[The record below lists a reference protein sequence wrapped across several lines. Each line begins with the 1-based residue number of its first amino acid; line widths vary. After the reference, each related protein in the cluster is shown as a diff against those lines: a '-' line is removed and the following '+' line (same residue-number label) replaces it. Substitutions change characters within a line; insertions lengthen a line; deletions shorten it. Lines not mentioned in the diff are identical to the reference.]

1 MSMKPSLTIS
11 CPSELEAEIS
21 ELAARYKLINPKIK
35 AATLSAT
42 SNDALLIVL
51 AAVSTDGFR
60 ESLASMFQ
68 TWINSKPSRQTIP
81 EKRVKRTVLVR
92 SWKAYQEVSKTTEF
106 YNFNAEEL
114 QQLKQMYEDKDEIIS
129 CIIPCESEEPE
140 EE

>member
-1 MSMKPSLTIS
+1 MKPSLTIS

>member
-51 AAVSTDGFR
+51 AAVSTDGFW

-68 TWINSKPSRQTIP
+68 TWINSKPSRQITP

-114 QQLKQMYEDKDEIIS
+114 LQLKQMYEDEDEIIS

>member
-1 MSMKPSLTIS
+1 MKPSLTIS

-51 AAVSTDGFR
+51 AAVSTDGFW

-81 EKRVKRTVLVR
+81 EK
-92 SWKAYQEVSKTTEF
+92 E
-106 YNFNAEEL
+106 
-114 QQLKQMYEDKDEIIS
+114 
-129 CIIPCESEEPE
+129 
-140 EE
+140 

>member
-1 MSMKPSLTIS
+1 MKPSLTIS

-51 AAVSTDGFR
+51 AAVSTDGFW

>member
-1 MSMKPSLTIS
+1 MKPSLTIS

-51 AAVSTDGFR
+51 TAVSTDGFW

>member
-1 MSMKPSLTIS
+1 
-11 CPSELEAEIS
+11 
-21 ELAARYKLINPKIK
+21 
-35 AATLSAT
+35 
-42 SNDALLIVL
+42 
-51 AAVSTDGFR
+51 
-60 ESLASMFQ
+60 MFQ